1 MNRLESLKF
10 QNSLFGGVGLLL
22 NIQKM
27 LVVVSVTSS
36 LLLSAGIHAQRLNEK
51 QQEQREKDGLN
62 SCDTTF
68 YCVTGKS
75 VAVSARETRVMG
87 KETFMFALKG
97 DELIVSKKRSPLGDG
112 TLNYRITEGGCDKE
126 TGKLK
131 DYLSFGKTFRAD
143 SLEGKWVE
151 YEDGAMFLIDASY
164 SNVRHPVRI
173 QYATCETFDE
183 EIP

>member
-1 MNRLESLKF
+1 
-10 QNSLFGGVGLLL
+10 
-22 NIQKM
+22 M
-27 LVVVSVTSS
+27 LIVVCVMISI
-36 LLLSAGIHAQRLNEK
+36 LLSAGSNAKRLNEK
-51 QQEQREKDGLN
+51 QQEGREKDGLN
-62 SCDTTF
+62 SCDMTF

-75 VAVSARETRVMG
+75 VSVSARETKVMG

-97 DELIVSKKRSPLGDG
+97 GELIVSRSGSPLGDG

-131 DYLSFGKTFRAD
+131 DYLNFGKLSLGKNFRAD
-143 SLEGKWVE
+143 MLEGKWVE
-151 YEDGAMFLIDASY
+151 YEDGMMFLIDASY
-164 SNVRHPVRI
+164 SNVSKPVRI